1 VLKRILTGIVVT
13 GVLLAAWYVD
23 KRNVGQPAWCCAA
36 LGALVFFGALDE
48 LQVMGAAR
56 GGRRR
61 LGRVAGLMW
70 IALLMLPALRPE
82 QQLSVL
88 FGDILIGASII
99 ASVYVALQIP
109 AGPGPATHRLA
120 GSLWFQLP
128 YVGGLACFVALLLS
142 GALDWAVAVVLVT
155 KSSDIGAYFAGHAV
169 GRHKLAPKISPNKT
183 VEGAIGGV
191 LVPALVAM
199 WLLNGLQLS
208 PVARP
213 ELVLPGGWFSAALH
227 GVALGVLAIVS
238 DLSESLLKRSRS
250 VKDSGHLLGQGGGLL
265 DLADSL
271 LLVGPFALAYTAILA

>member
-1 VLKRILTGIVVT
+1 MLKRILTGIVVT
-13 GVLLAAWYVD
+13 GVLLAAWYAD
-23 KRNVGQPAWCCAA
+23 QRSSGRPAWFCAA
-36 LGALVFFGALDE
+36 LGTLVFFGALDE

-61 LGRVAGLMW
+61 LGRLLGMLW
-70 IALLMLPALRPE
+70 IAILALPALRPDE
-82 QQLSVL
+82 QLAVL
-88 FGDILIGASII
+88 WGDVLIGASIM
-99 ASVYVALQIP
+99 ASVFVALQLP

-128 YVGGLACFVALLLS
+128 YVGGLACLVALLLA
-142 GALDWAVAVVLVT
+142 GALHWAVAVVLVA

-169 GRHKLAPKISPNKT
+169 GRHKLAPRISPNKT
-183 VEGAIGGV
+183 VEGAVGGV

-213 ELVLPGGWFSAALH
+213 GLVLPGGLLSAALH
-227 GVALGVLAIVS
+227 GAVIGVLAIVS
-238 DLSESLLKRSRS
+238 DLSESLLKRARS

-265 DLADSL
+265 DLVDSL